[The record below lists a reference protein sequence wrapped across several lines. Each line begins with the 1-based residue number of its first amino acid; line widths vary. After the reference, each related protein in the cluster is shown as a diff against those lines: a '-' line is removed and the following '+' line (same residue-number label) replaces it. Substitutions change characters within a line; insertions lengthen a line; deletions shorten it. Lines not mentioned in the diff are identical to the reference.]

1 MRAGWVEG
9 LGGDAELGRKH
20 QDQDQHQNP
29 HRKHPPFAKAAK
41 DGAPAKTGAGIGRV
55 VEWYHSHGSAV
66 NSRDYECELRKDGP
80 PANWPEAVYKR

>member
-1 MRAGWVEG
+1 VRAGWVEG
-9 LGGDAELGRKH
+9 LGGRRGTKKETSRSTPKPTPKTPTLRK
-20 QDQDQHQNP
+20 
-29 HRKHPPFAKAAK
+29 
-41 DGAPAKTGAGIGRV
+41 GGEGVAPAKTGAGIGRV